1 MNSNFIS
8 RTLTGSGLVAIMLI
22 SILFGVYSFMIF
34 FLALL
39 IVSLYEFYKIFENS
53 NKKPQVISGI
63 VLGVLIFIIN
73 FFLASGYTKPHLMF
87 SLIIIILYIVI
98 AELFRKHTA
107 PFENIAITVFG
118 IVYIAIPI
126 AMLWDLGFRSNIYQF
141 NVHLILGFFLILW
154 TYDSMA
160 YIVGMAIGKHRLFE
174 RISPK
179 KSWEGA
185 IGGYIFSVLVAYI
198 ISKFYFDL
206 TFVQWGIYATLITV
220 FGTFGDLAESMLK
233 RSQDIKD
240 SSSILPGH
248 GGILDRF
255 DSLFLAVPAVYLY
268 LQFI

>member
-8 RTLTGSGLVAIMLI
+8 RAITGTGLVAVMLACI
-22 SILFGVYSFMIF
+22 FFSVYSFMLF

-39 IVSLYEFYKIFENS
+39 IVCLYEFYKIFENS

-73 FFLASGYTKPHLMF
+73 YFLASGYTKPQLIF
-87 SLIIIILYIVI
+87 SLIPVVLYIVV
-98 AELFRKHTA
+98 AELFRKHPA

-118 IVYIAIPI
+118 IVYIALPI
-126 AMLWDLGFRSNIYQF
+126 TMLWNLGFRDNIYQF
-141 NVHLILGFFLILW
+141 NPHLILGFFFIIW

-160 YIVGMAIGKHRLFE
+160 YIVGMTLGRHRMFE

-185 IGGYIFSVLVAYI
+185 IGGFIFSIVVAYI
-198 ISKFYFDL
+198 ISIFYNEL
-206 TFVQWGIYATLITV
+206 SAPQWCIYASLIAI
-220 FGTFGDLAESMLK
+220 FGTFGDLAEGMLK
-233 RSQDIKD
+233 RSLDIKD

-248 GGILDRF
+248 GGFLDRF

>member
-8 RTLTGSGLVAIMLI
+8 RTITGFGLVAIMLV
-22 SILFGVYSFMIF
+22 SIFLGIFSFLVF

-39 IVSLYEFYKIFENS
+39 IVCLYEFYKIFEKS
-53 NKKPQVISGI
+53 NKRPQVISGI

-73 FFLASGYTKPHLMF
+73 YFLASGYTKPQLMY
-87 SLIIIILYIVI
+87 SLIPVVLYIVI
-98 AELFRKHTA
+98 AELFRKHPA

-118 IVYIAIPI
+118 IVYIALPI
-126 AMLWDLGFRSNIYQF
+126 SMLWNLGFRNNIYQF
-141 NVHLILGFFLILW
+141 NPHLILGFFFILW

-160 YIVGMAIGKHRLFE
+160 YIVGMNLGKHKLFE

-185 IGGYIFSVLVAYI
+185 IGGYIFSIVAAYL
-198 ISKFYFDL
+198 ISILYNDL
-206 TFVQWGIYATLITV
+206 TAFQWGIYATLIVV

-233 RSQDIKD
+233 RSLDIKD
-240 SSSILPGH
+240 TSSILPGH
-248 GGILDRF
+248 GGFLDRF

-268 LQFI
+268 LQII